1 MKGGPTYAGLWTQD
15 FHQLLAQYRPA
26 YVGLL
31 VAQCNFAFDFGS
43 SFRERS
49 VPGCNH
55 PTPDSLYRSDPQ
67 SGCSKLVLA
76 AIICHALGE
85 NDLDPEGL
93 ASRQPVWILC
103 CRDVPQVCVVVDP
116 QPWSLKMESDRS
128 LLASVRDDGFKQ
140 LRICVW
146 V

>member
-1 MKGGPTYAGLWTQD
+1 MAGH
-15 FHQLLAQYRPA
+15 HQSKTARVECLLRGVDTFVKEVELMQ
-26 YVGLL
+26 
-31 VAQCNFAFDFGS
+31 
-43 SFRERS
+43 
-49 VPGCNH
+49 
-55 PTPDSLYRSDPQ
+55 TDSGYF
-67 SGCSKLVLA
+67 
-76 AIICHALGE
+76 
-85 NDLDPEGL
+85 DPEGL